1 MESQTIYLPWLR
13 YGELMKTRCKMRK
26 KSRLPKGF
34 KLVDDFLSKK
44 EIEKLENDTSVREP
58 MTVITGGNES
68 ETLEESLA
76 RIRKAVAESK
86 EEKKMYS
93 IRLKVK
99 TVDAIKKKAAEAGI
113 PYQTY
118 VNVLLDNAAFAT

>member
-1 MESQTIYLPWLR
+1 
-13 YGELMKTRCKMRK
+13 MKTRCKMRK
-26 KSRLPKGF
+26 KTRLPKGF
-34 KLVDDFLSKK
+34 KLVDDFLSRE
-44 EIEKLENDTSVREP
+44 EIEELENDTSVREP
-58 MTVITGGNES
+58 MTVIAGGNES

-99 TVDAIKKKAAEAGI
+99 TVDAIRKKASAAGI

>member
-1 MESQTIYLPWLR
+1 
-13 YGELMKTRCKMRK
+13 MKTRCKMHK
-26 KSRLPKGF
+26 KTSLPKGF
-34 KLVDDFLSKK
+34 KLVDDFLPK
-44 EIEKLENDTSVREP
+44 ERIEELENDTFIKEP
-58 MTVITGGNES
+58 ATIITGGNES
-68 ETLEESLA
+68 ETLEESIT
-76 RIRKAVAESK
+76 RIKKAIADSK

-118 VNVLLDNAAFAT
+118 VNVLLDNAAFA

>member
-1 MESQTIYLPWLR
+1 
-13 YGELMKTRCKMRK
+13 MKTRCKMQR

-34 KLVDDFLSKK
+34 KLVDDIYPKAV
-44 EIEKLENDTSVREP
+44 IEKLEKDTSTRDPE
-58 MTVITGGNES
+58 MISGGHET
-68 ETLEESLA
+68 ETLEESIA
-76 RIRKAVAESK
+76 RIKRAIAESK

-99 TVDAIKKKAAEAGI
+99 TVDALKRKAAAAGI

-118 VNVLLDNAAFAT
+118 MNVLLDNAAMA